1 MLGRRSLLLASGAGA
16 LLAAC
21 GGESTSSP
29 ARPGV
34 TRADIARLNELL
46 AFEHL
51 EAAFYRAAADR
62 DERFADLAGQE
73 AAHVA
78 ALTRAVRGAGGR
90 PVTAP
95 ADPLRLPARDAVPA
109 LALRIEERRAA
120 ASLAVVARIENAG
133 LLAAALSMHAVEAR
147 HVIALRDLAGVAL
160 APTEPFGAPLAAAAA
175 LAEVR
180 AWLV

>member
-21 GGESTSSP
+21 GGDSASAP

-62 DERFADLAGQE
+62 DERFADLAVQE

-95 ADPLRLPARDAVPA
+95 ADRLRLPAGDAVPA

-120 ASLAVVARIENAG
+120 ASLAAVSKLENAG

-160 APTEPFGAPLAAAAA
+160 APTEPFGAPLAATAA

-180 AWLV
+180 AWLA

>member
-21 GGESTSSP
+21 GGDSASPP

-34 TRADIARLNELL
+34 TRADIGLLNELL

-62 DERFADLAGQE
+62 DARFADLAGQE
-73 AAHVA
+73 AAHVD

-90 PVTAP
+90 PVAP
-95 ADPLRLPARDAVPA
+95 GGPLRLPDRDAVPA

-120 ASLAVVARIENAG
+120 ASLDVVSKLENAG
-133 LLAAALSMHAVEAR
+133 LLAAGLSMHAVEAR

-160 APTEPFGAPLAAAAA
+160 APTEPLGAPLAAAAA

-180 AWLV
+180 TWLT

>member
-16 LLAAC
+16 LLVAC
-21 GGESTSSP
+21 GGDPAAGP

-34 TRADIARLNELL
+34 SSADIDRLNQAL

-51 EAAFYRAAADR
+51 EAAFYRQAAAQ
-62 DERFADLAGQE
+62 DERFADLAAQE
-73 AAHVA
+73 AAHVEV
-78 ALTRAVRGAGGR
+78 LTRAVRGAGAR

-95 ADPLRLPARDAVPA
+95 AGALRLPARDALPD

-120 ASLAVVARIENAG
+120 ASLALVSRLENAG
-133 LLAAALSMHAVEAR
+133 LLTAGLSMHAVEAR
-147 HVIALRDLAGVAL
+147 HVIALRELAGVAL
-160 APTEPFGAPLAAAAA
+160 APTEAVGVPIAADAA

-180 AWLV
+180 EWLA